1 MIKPRTAYGS
11 TGGGKG
17 IRERNRQKI
26 LFFCLTNPMSCHKI
40 KNDVEVGKGAYYVFY
55 IDI

>member
-11 TGGGKG
+11 IGGGKG

-26 LFFCLTNPMSCHKI
+26 LFFCLTNPMSCQK